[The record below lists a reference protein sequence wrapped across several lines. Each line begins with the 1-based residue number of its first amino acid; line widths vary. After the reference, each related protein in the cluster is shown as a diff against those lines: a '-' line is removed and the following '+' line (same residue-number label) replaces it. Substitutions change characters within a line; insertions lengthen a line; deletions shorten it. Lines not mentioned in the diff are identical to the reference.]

1 MKFKAISLMTALVLS
16 LGVLSACAATP
27 APAAPAPT
35 TPAAPTAPAEVAW
48 PVKPV
53 EVIVTASAGG
63 DTDFNARTFAKYFE
77 KITGKSMVITNMGGG
92 GGSIATS
99 QVKNATPDGNM
110 VLFSHTGQL
119 IVNEVAGLIDY
130 NMDAFDIATIPAVD
144 KGTVLVASKQ
154 SGIKTIEELITKAKA
169 APGTVIYGTELGGYS
184 HLQGLIMQDLAG
196 IEMKIVDV
204 GSSAEKI
211 TNLLGGRVDL
221 GAIAYG
227 NAKDYATTGDM
238 IILGQFN
245 NEKNELLGDIPTFK
259 DAGID
264 FAMEKPYVISFPKGT
279 DPKII
284 EKMNDISAQIALD
297 PDYAKDLEVGFKQPV
312 DRMDTA
318 EAIAHLK
325 QVRENFFKY
334 QSLLKK

>member
-16 LGVLSACAATP
+16 IGVLSACGAK
-27 APAAPAPT
+27 T
-35 TPAAPTAPAEVAW
+35 TPAAPTTPGAPVVTETAW
-48 PVKPV
+48 PTKTV

-77 KITGKSMVITNMGGG
+77 KITGETMIITNMPGG
-92 GGSIATS
+92 GGSVATS
-99 QVKNATPDGNM
+99 QVKNGKADGNTI
-110 VLFSHTGQL
+110 LFSHTGQL

-144 KGTVLVASKQ
+144 KGGVLVASKQ
-154 SGIKTIEELITKAKA
+154 SGIKTIEEFVTKAKA

-184 HLQGLIMQDLAG
+184 HLQGLIMQDIAD

-211 TNLLGGRVDL
+211 TNLLGGRVDVA
-221 GAIAYG
+221 AIAYG
-227 NAKDYATTGDM
+227 NAKDYAATGDM
-238 IILGQFN
+238 VILAQFN
-245 NEKNELLGDIPTFK
+245 EEKNELLGDIPTFK
-259 DAGID
+259 DGGID
-264 FAMEKPYVISFPKGT
+264 FFMEKPYIISFPKGT

-284 EKMNDISAQIALD
+284 EKMNAVSAQIALD
-297 PDYAKDLEVGFKQPV
+297 PDYAKDLDTGFKQPV
-312 DRMDTA
+312 DRMDTK
-318 EAIAHLK
+318 EAIDHLHK
-325 QVRENFFKY
+325 VREDFFKY